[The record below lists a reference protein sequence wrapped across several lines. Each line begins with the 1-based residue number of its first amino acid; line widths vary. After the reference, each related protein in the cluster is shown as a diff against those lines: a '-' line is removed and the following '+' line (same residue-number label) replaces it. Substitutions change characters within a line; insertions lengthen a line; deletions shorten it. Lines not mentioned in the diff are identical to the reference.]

1 MPLARLRQAQAAITI
16 EAPMKNP
23 SAWIARNV
31 SRLRSAA
38 KDQGAAAPAP
48 PPRSTHERLAAT
60 LRRADEALPPRQLRR
75 LLADLQAVAAPQV
88 SELEGGRSAQTLIDW
103 YAQATPAQRHDLWLL
118 MCEQFGPDAQR
129 IQAVRQQLEQAQDTD
144 QMALQIKSTT
154 LIPAIRRQAI
164 RINAAERIIMPS
176 IEASTRVVSCGI

>member
-1 MPLARLRQAQAAITI
+1 
-16 EAPMKNP
+16 MKNP

-75 LLADLQAVAAPQV
+75 LLTDLQAVAAPQV

-103 YAQATPAQRHDLWLL
+103 YAQATAAQRHDLWLL
-118 MCEQFGPDAQR
+118 MCEQFTPDVERVKHARQHYEAAAGTADEGQAEIGLRRALVSPRTRLLQR
-129 IQAVRQQLEQAQDTD
+129 FAVPAGGH
-144 QMALQIKSTT
+144 ALSGGF
-154 LIPAIRRQAI
+154 ARRVAAAAARRQAL
-164 RINAAERIIMPS
+164 AGA
-176 IEASTRVVSCGI
+176 

>member
-1 MPLARLRQAQAAITI
+1 
-16 EAPMKNP
+16 MKNP

-75 LLADLQAVAAPQV
+75 LLTDLQAVAAPQV
-88 SELEGGRSAQTLIDW
+88 SELEGGRSAQTLID
-103 YAQATPAQRHDLWLL
+103 
-118 MCEQFGPDAQR
+118 
-129 IQAVRQQLEQAQDTD
+129 
-144 QMALQIKSTT
+144 
-154 LIPAIRRQAI
+154 
-164 RINAAERIIMPS
+164 
-176 IEASTRVVSCGI
+176 